1 MFQRAK
7 VQKFES
13 QSQLSVFSFFIGLQ
27 CFKEQKYKN
36 LKANHNQSTLLLF
49 YLIMFQRAKVQKF
62 ESQSQ
67 PSKHFTAVAAKC
79 FKEQKYKN
87 LKANHNV
94 PQFLIYWIV
103 NVSKSKSTK
112 I

>member
-1 MFQRAK
+1 M
-7 VQKFES
+7 
-13 QSQLSVFSFFIGLQ
+13 
-27 CFKEQKYKN
+27 
-36 LKANHNQSTLLLF
+36 LLLQQG
-49 YLIMFQRAKVQKF
+49 MFQRAKVQKF

-67 PSKHFTAVAAKC
+67 PFGLKAVVPVEC

-87 LKANHNV
+87 LKANHNKMDSSLFSE
-94 PQFLIYWIV
+94 Q

>member
-13 QSQLSVFSFFIGLQ
+13 QSQLLFPQLNGR
-27 CFKEQKYKN
+27 
-36 LKANHNQSTLLLF
+36 LK
-49 YLIMFQRAKVQKF
+49 MFQRAKVQKF

-67 PSKHFTAVAAKC
+67 
-79 FKEQKYKN
+79 Q
-87 LKANHNV
+87 
-94 PQFLIYWIV
+94 
-103 NVSKSKSTK
+103 KSK

>member
-13 QSQLSVFSFFIGLQ
+13 QSQLGGQSLVNNGK

-36 LKANHNQSTLLLF
+36 LKANHNQRGENGISHL
-49 YLIMFQRAKVQKF
+49 
-62 ESQSQ
+62 
-67 PSKHFTAVAAKC
+67 
-79 FKEQKYKN
+79 
-87 LKANHNV
+87 
-94 PQFLIYWIV
+94 

>member
-13 QSQLSVFSFFIGLQ
+13 QSQHENIDSKIDYE

-36 LKANHNQSTLLLF
+36 LKANHNS
-49 YLIMFQRAKVQKF
+49 
-62 ESQSQ
+62 SS
-67 PSKHFTAVAAKC
+67 AVIFGAT
-79 FKEQKYKN
+79 
-87 LKANHNV
+87 
-94 PQFLIYWIV
+94 